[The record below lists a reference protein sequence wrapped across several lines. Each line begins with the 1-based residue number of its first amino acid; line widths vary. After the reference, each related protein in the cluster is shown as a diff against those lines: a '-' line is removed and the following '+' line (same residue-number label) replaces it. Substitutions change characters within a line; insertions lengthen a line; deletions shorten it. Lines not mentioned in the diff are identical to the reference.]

1 MGIFDRFSKLL
12 MKRRTSP
19 GEVPTVGG
27 ATFNWPYFSSNPTA
41 EACIRK
47 ISATLAPL
55 KIDLYTHRKG
65 GGRAPM
71 WGHALSTALRNPD
84 PSTTSIQFF
93 AALIND
99 LMRGNAYIR
108 VQRVAGQILLYRLAA
123 DDVRLTVDQGR
134 KVYSYGGQTLNDRDV
149 LHIPYPFHL
158 QRISSGYDLYKGIGP
173 HEQYADLIALDNE
186 LTAYIK
192 MYFGNSPG
200 KRLSIEMGDTYKGK
214 TVDQAYA
221 LLMPQVQK
229 YVLQAQN
236 AGRPLIAPH
245 DTKLNLL
252 DGTLNLYDD
261 IKSLKELIEREI
273 ALAYGVPYSLL
284 SEQNK
289 YDSLDANQIQFLSD
303 TIQPLG
309 THIEQSFNRLL
320 SPSEP
325 TLYCQYDYSAMLKS
339 DPSEESEYLGKL
351 VQHGLLTINEGR
363 DRLGLDAVE
372 AGDTPLVMANQW
384 PLTKDTAAA
393 FFAKQTL
400 AASHNKAGDDKS

>member
-1 MGIFDRFSKLL
+1 MTLKDRVLKLFS
-12 MKRRTSP
+12 RRSSP
-19 GEVPTVGG
+19 GAVPTLGG

-71 WGHALSTALRNPD
+71 WGHPLSVALKNPD

-93 AALIND
+93 AALIDD
-99 LMRGNAYIR
+99 LMRGNAYVR
-108 VQRVAGQILLYRLAA
+108 VQRIAGQIMLSRLAS
-123 DDVRLTVDQGR
+123 DDVRLSVDQGR
-134 KVYSYGGQTLNDRDV
+134 KVYTYGGQVFTDRDV

-158 QRISSGYDLYKGIGP
+158 TRISSGYDLYKGIGP
-173 HEQYADLIALDNE
+173 EDQYSDLIALDNE

-200 KRLSIEMGDTYKGK
+200 KRLSITMGDTYKGK
-214 TVDQAYA
+214 TPDQAYA
-221 LLMPQVQK
+221 LLMPQIQK
-229 YVLQAQN
+229 FVLGAAN
-236 AGRPLIAPH
+236 SGRPLIAPH
-245 DTKLNLL
+245 DTTLSPL
-252 DGTLNLYDD
+252 DGTQNLYDD
-261 IKSLKELIEREI
+261 IKSLKEMVEREI
-273 ALAYGVPYSLL
+273 ALGFGVPYSLL

-320 SPSEP
+320 APQESA
-325 TLYCQYDYSAMLKS
+325 LFCQYDYSEMLKS
-339 DPSEESEYLGKL
+339 DPTETADYLGKL
-351 VQHGLLTINEGR
+351 VQHGLYTINEAR
-363 DRLGLDAVE
+363 DVLGLDAVE

-393 FFAKQTL
+393 FFAKQSL
-400 AASHNKAGDDKS
+400 AASHSKAGDDKQ